1 VSTQARRAEAEALDG
16 ALTALTGTLR
26 LELLLLLLDLGP
38 LTAAEAH
45 AWLGGTLR
53 SVEVAVSRAHRQ
65 GLLGYDTP
73 VRDGTS
79 GRKPRRYRVADGP
92 SRALTFLRRHL
103 ASGG

>member
-1 VSTQARRAEAEALDG
+1 VSTRGRRAEAAALDG

-45 AWLGGTLR
+45 ARLGGTLR

-65 GLLGYDTP
+65 GLLGCDPP
-73 VRDGTS
+73 VRDGTP
-79 GRKPRRYRVADGP
+79 GRKPRRYRVADWP
-92 SRALTFLRRHL
+92 ARALTFLRQQL